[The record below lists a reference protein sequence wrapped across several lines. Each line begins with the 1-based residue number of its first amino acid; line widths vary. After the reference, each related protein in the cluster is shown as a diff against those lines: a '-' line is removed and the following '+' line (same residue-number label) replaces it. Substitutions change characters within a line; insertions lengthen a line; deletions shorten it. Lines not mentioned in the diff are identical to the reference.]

1 MLSNNASLVYGI
13 LLSAGPRTAA
23 DLVVRTGLSQPVL
36 SRALTEIAQHTGR
49 LATHRQGR
57 SIVYAITRAV
67 RSLPVLI
74 PVHQVSPDGH
84 GDVVTLNN
92 DIRNARFPL
101 PNPPPEGEGTN
112 EPLRE
117 FAVKGGASLM
127 GTLTALEGGGYL
139 FGAAIG
145 GSELFEGLPWFLQDM
160 RPQGYIGRSFRDAYA
175 QGLGLSENLA
185 EWSDDDVLYALSE
198 LGENS
203 PGNLIVG
210 DKALQRFLAADYGE
224 AISANNLASHYD
236 RMADAAVQGGIP
248 GSSAGGEHPK
258 FLLHDRERD
267 VIVKFSPLQDGT
279 PAATRWKDLLIAEHV
294 ASMTLRS
301 GGVAVPDNRI
311 IISAKRCYLESARFD
326 RAGRK
331 GRIAT
336 VSFEA
341 IDNGFIGARR
351 NWSASSS
358 VLRARGMIT
367 PLCEAQI
374 KLLEWFGRCIAN
386 TDMHFGNLSF
396 FWSRLEGSVDLSL
409 APIYDMLP
417 MLYAPEKSEIVERM
431 FKVPQSVEDVAA
443 LELAHQF
450 WTDLALRD
458 DVSEAFRKIAAANA
472 ALLNSQ
478 SSPQQVATRFVV
490 TSIP

>member
-13 LLSAGPRTAA
+13 LMSSGPRTAA
-23 DLVVRTGLSQPVL
+23 DLVGRTGLSQPVL
-36 SRALTEIAQHTGR
+36 SRALNEIAQHTGR

-57 SIVYAITRAV
+57 SIVYAITRAI
-67 RSLPVLI
+67 RSLPVAI
-74 PVHQVSPDGH
+74 PIIQVSPTGS
-84 GDVVTLNN
+84 
-92 DIRNARFPL
+92 
-101 PNPPPEGEGTN
+101 
-112 EPLRE
+112 
-117 FAVKGGASLM
+117 ASQM
-127 GTLTALEGGGYL
+127 GTLTSLEGGGYL
-139 FGAAIG
+139 YFVAG
-145 GSELFEGLPWFLQDM
+145 GQSELFDGLPWFLQDM

-198 LGENS
+198 FGEDS

-210 DKALQRFLAADYGE
+210 DKALQRFLAAKGGFSVAE
-224 AISANNLASHYD
+224 KKLASRYD
-236 RMADAAVQGGIP
+236 TRAEAAVQGGVP

-258 FLLHDRERD
+258 FLLHDGERD
-267 VIVKFSPLQDGT
+267 VIVKFSPLLDGT

-294 ASMTLRS
+294 ASLTLRK
-301 GGVAVPDNRI
+301 GGFAVPDNRI
-311 IISAKRCYLESARFD
+311 IVSAKRCYLESARFD
-326 RAGRK
+326 RAGAK

-351 NWSASSS
+351 SWSASASG
-358 VLRARGMIT
+358 LRASGMIT
-367 PLCEAQI
+367 PVCEAQI
-374 KLLEWFGRCIAN
+374 KRLEWFGRCIAN

-396 FWSRLEGSVDLSL
+396 FWSEVDDTISLNL
-409 APIYDMLP
+409 APTYDMLP

-431 FKVPQSVEDVAA
+431 FKPPRTAEAGAA

-450 WTDLALRD
+450 WKDLAVRD

-472 ALLNSQ
+472 ARVGNQ
-478 SSPQQVATRFVV
+478 
-490 TSIP
+490 

>member
-13 LLSAGPRTAA
+13 LMSSGPRTAA
-23 DLVVRTGLSQPVL
+23 DLVGRTGLSQPVL
-36 SRALTEIAQHTGR
+36 SRALNEVAQHTGR
-49 LATHRQGR
+49 LVTHRQGR

-67 RSLPVLI
+67 RSLPLAI
-74 PVHQVSPDGH
+74 PVHQISANEH

-112 EPLRE
+112 EPLRD
-117 FAVKGGASLM
+117 FAVKGNTTLM
-127 GTLTALEGGGYL
+127 GTLTSLEGGGYL
-139 FGAAIG
+139 YLAAKG
-145 GSELFEGLPWFLQDM
+145 RSELFEGLPWFLQDM

-198 LGENS
+198 FGEDT

-210 DKALQRFLAADYGE
+210 DKALQRFLAADDGVLIP
-224 AISANNLASHYD
+224 ASNLASHYD
-236 RMADAAVQGGIP
+236 RMAEAAVQGGVP
-248 GSSAGGEHPK
+248 ESTAGGEHPK
-258 FLLHDRERD
+258 FLLHDGERD

-301 GGVAVPDNRI
+301 GGIAVPDNRI
-311 IISAKRCYLESARFD
+311 ILSAKRCYLESTRFD
-326 RAGRK
+326 RAGAK

-351 NWSASSS
+351 SWSTSAS
-358 VLRARGMIT
+358 VLRAHGMIT
-367 PLCEAQI
+367 PVCEAQI
-374 KLLEWFGRCIAN
+374 KLIEGFGRCIAN

-396 FWSRLEGSVDLSL
+396 FWSKVDDTVSLNL

-417 MLYAPEKSEIVERM
+417 MLYAPEKSEIVERT
-431 FKVPQSVEDVAA
+431 FKPPRAAEADTA

-450 WTDLALRD
+450 WKDLALRE
-458 DVSEAFRKIAAANA
+458 DVSEAFRKIAAENA
-472 ALLNSQ
+472 ALLGNQ
-478 SSPQQVATRFVV
+478 
-490 TSIP
+490 

>member
-1 MLSNNASLVYGI
+1 MIGNNASLVYGI
-13 LLSAGPRTAA
+13 LLSSGPRTAA
-23 DLVVRTGLSQPVL
+23 DLVARTGLSQPVL
-36 SRALTEIAQHTGR
+36 SRALNEIAQHTGR

-67 RSLPVLI
+67 RSLPLAI
-74 PVHQVSPDGH
+74 PVHQVSH
-84 GDVVTLNN
+84 
-92 DIRNARFPL
+92 
-101 PNPPPEGEGTN
+101 EGS
-112 EPLRE
+112 
-117 FAVKGGASLM
+117 ASLM
-127 GTLTALEGGGYL
+127 GALTALEGGGYL
-139 FGAAIG
+139 FGAANG
-145 GSELFEGLPWFLQDM
+145 RSELLEGLPWFLQDM

-198 LGENS
+198 FGEDS

-210 DKALQRFLAADYGE
+210 DKALQRFLT
-224 AISANNLASHYD
+224 ANGGFPVAESKLASRYD
-236 RMADAAVQGGIP
+236 KYADAAVQGGVP

-258 FLLHDRERD
+258 FLLHDGKRD
-267 VIVKFSPLQDGT
+267 VIVKFSPLLDGS

-294 ASMTLRS
+294 AAMTLRS

-311 IISAKRCYLESARFD
+311 ILSAKRCYLESARFD
-326 RAGRK
+326 RTGAK

-341 IDNGFIGARR
+341 IDNAFIGARR
-351 NWSASSS
+351 NWGASAS
-358 VLRARGMIT
+358 VLRTRGMIT
-367 PLCEAQI
+367 TECEAQI
-374 KLLEWFGRCIAN
+374 KVLEWFGRCIAN

-396 FWSRLEGSVDLSL
+396 FWSRLDGSVNLSL

-417 MLYAPEKSEIVERM
+417 MLYAPEKSEVVERT
-431 FKVPQSVEDVAA
+431 FKPPHAAEAGTA

-458 DVSEAFRKIAAANA
+458 DVSEAFRKIAVANA
-472 ALLNSQ
+472 ALF
-478 SSPQQVATRFVV
+478 SSR
-490 TSIP
+490 

>member
-13 LLSAGPRTAA
+13 LLSSGPRTAA
-23 DLVVRTGLSQPVL
+23 DLVGRTGLSQPVL
-36 SRALTEIAQHTGR
+36 SRALNEVAQHTGR

-57 SIVYAITRAV
+57 SIIYAITRAV
-67 RSLPVLI
+67 RSLPVSI
-74 PVHQVSPDGH
+74 SVYQVSPDGS
-84 GDVVTLNN
+84 V
-92 DIRNARFPL
+92 
-101 PNPPPEGEGTN
+101 
-112 EPLRE
+112 
-117 FAVKGGASLM
+117 SLM

-139 FGAAIG
+139 FGAVNA

-198 LGENS
+198 FGEDS

-210 DKALQRFLAADYGE
+210 DKALQRFLTADY
-224 AISANNLASHYD
+224 AISIPTGNFVSRYD
-236 RMADAAVQGGIP
+236 RMADAAVQGGVP
-248 GSSAGGEHPK
+248 RSSAGGEHPK
-258 FLLHDRERD
+258 FLLHDGVRD
-267 VIVKFSPLQDGT
+267 VIVKFSPLLDGT

-294 ASMTLRS
+294 ASLTLRR
-301 GGVAVPDNRI
+301 GGIAVPDNRI
-311 IISAKRCYLESARFD
+311 VISTKRCYLESTRFD
-326 RAGRK
+326 RAGAK

-351 NWSASSS
+351 SWSASAS

-367 PLCEAQI
+367 PVCEAQI

-386 TDMHFGNLSF
+386 TDMHFGNMSF
-396 FWSRLEGSVDLSL
+396 FWSKVDDAINLDL
-409 APIYDMLP
+409 APAYDMLP

-431 FKVPQSVEDVAA
+431 FKPPRAA
-443 LELAHQF
+443 EAGAELELAQQF
-450 WTDLALRD
+450 WKDLALRD
-458 DVSEAFRKIAAANA
+458 DVSEAFSKIAAANA
-472 ALLNSQ
+472 ALLLKIGKN
-478 SSPQQVATRFVV
+478 
-490 TSIP
+490 

>member
-23 DLVVRTGLSQPVL
+23 DLVARAGLSQPVL
-36 SRALTEIAQHTGR
+36 SRALNEIAQHTGR

-74 PVHQVSPDGH
+74 PVYQVSP
-84 GDVVTLNN
+84 
-92 DIRNARFPL
+92 A
-101 PNPPPEGEGTN
+101 
-112 EPLRE
+112 
-117 FAVKGGASLM
+117 GGASLM

-139 FGAAIG
+139 IGAAKG
-145 GSELFEGLPWFLQDM
+145 ESELFEGLPWFLQDM

-185 EWSDDDVLYALSE
+185 EWSDDDVIYALSE
-198 LGENS
+198 FGEDC

-210 DKALQRFLAADYGE
+210 DKALQRFLAVDDGE
-224 AISANNLASHYD
+224 AISANNLASRYD

-248 GSSAGGEHPK
+248 GPSAGGEHPK
-258 FLLHDRERD
+258 FLLHDGERA

-279 PAATRWKDLLIAEHV
+279 PAATRWKDLLVAEHV

-301 GGVAVPDNRI
+301 GGVEVPDNRI

-326 RAGRK
+326 RAGAK

-336 VSFEA
+336 VTFEA
-341 IDNGFIGARR
+341 IDDGFIGARR
-351 NWSASSS
+351 SWGASAS

-396 FWSRLEGSVDLSL
+396 FWSRLEGAVSLNL

-431 FKVPQSVEDVAA
+431 FKPPRAGEAGAA

-450 WTDLALRD
+450 WTDLALRK
-458 DVSEAFRKIAAANA
+458 DVSEVFRKIAAANA

-478 SSPQQVATRFVV
+478 
-490 TSIP
+490 